1 MTKQRIK
8 SAGDKVAK
16 AAKHAGK
23 KIGEAAVVVG
33 DLNDDGKVDH
43 EDARI
48 AAAKAKV
55 LAAKAADGAGTLMKK
70 AGKHD
75 MVKDAAAGAGI
86 GALAAMPLPV
96 IGPAV
101 GAAVGAIAGVVKH
114 MRSQSKSTPEGNP
127 SPGSSLSPRSR
138 RSVPGRGQRLP
149 PPIPP
154 RHAPEHGASR
164 VPIRS
169 SKLDV

>member
-1 MTKQRIK
+1 MTKKRIK
-8 SAGDKVAK
+8 TAGGKLAH
-16 AAKHAGK
+16 AAKYAGK
-23 KIGEAAVVVG
+23 KIGGAAIVVG

-55 LAAKAADGAGTLMKK
+55 FASKAADEVGRLMKK

-75 MVKDAAAGAGI
+75 MVRDAAAGAGI

-114 MRSQSKSTPEGNP
+114 MKSPAKSTPKS
-127 SPGSSLSPRSR
+127 SPKPRKFSAAAFASKRPKKGSTSSAANTTPTRPRT
-138 RSVPGRGQRLP
+138 RGTS
-149 PPIPP
+149 
-154 RHAPEHGASR
+154 GAE
-164 VPIRS
+164 
-169 SKLDV
+169 

>member
-1 MTKQRIK
+1 MTRQRIK
-8 SAGDKVAK
+8 TAGGKVAR

-23 KIGEAAVVVG
+23 KLGEAAVVVG

-55 LAAKAADGAGTLMKK
+55 FASKAADDAGTFLKK

-101 GAAVGAIAGVVKH
+101 GAAVGAIAGVVKNV
-114 MRSQSKSTPEGNP
+114 RSSSKSKPKR
-127 SPGSSLSPRSR
+127 L
-138 RSVPGRGQRLP
+138 RGKSGTRQ
-149 PPIPP
+149 
-154 RHAPEHGASR
+154 
-164 VPIRS
+164 
-169 SKLDV
+169 D

>member
-8 SAGDKVAK
+8 TAGEKLGT
-16 AAKHAGK
+16 AAKYAGK
-23 KIGEAAVVVG
+23 KIGEAAIVVG
-33 DLNDDGKVDH
+33 DLNDDGKADH

-55 LAAKAADGAGTLMKK
+55 LVAKAADGAGTLMKK

-86 GALAAMPLPV
+86 GALVAMPLPV

-114 MRSQSKSTPEGNP
+114 MRSPSKSTPEG
-127 SPGSSLSPRSR
+127 SPRPRKFSAAAFASKR
-138 RSVPGRGQRLP
+138 PGKGSTSSAAHTTP
-149 PPIPP
+149 KPP
-154 RHAPEHGASR
+154 RTRGKSGA
-164 VPIRS
+164 
-169 SKLDV
+169 DQE